1 MNMDRDTDGDTVTDM
16 DMNMVFGHGHRLD
29 IPIVKV
35 QWFSVGE
42 INQSGVGYLKKVY
55 FAAGSD

>member
-1 MNMDRDTDGDTVTDM
+1 MDMDTDTTGTDI
-16 DMNMVFGHGHRLD
+16 DMNMVSGHGHGLN

-42 INQSGVGYLKKVY
+42 INQSGVGYLKKSL
-55 FAAGSD
+55 FRRWK